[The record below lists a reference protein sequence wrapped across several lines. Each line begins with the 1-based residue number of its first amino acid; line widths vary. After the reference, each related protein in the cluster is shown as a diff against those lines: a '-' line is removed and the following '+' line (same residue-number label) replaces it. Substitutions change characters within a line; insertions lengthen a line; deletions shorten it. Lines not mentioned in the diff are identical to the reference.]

1 MRLVHLGSQVANSEL
16 QRAEKSHG
24 MTSIQDVSAG
34 LVPFDPAA
42 ATGLAVAAGICL
54 IGPILAAL
62 WWHRR
67 TGAPLAAFGA
77 GALVFLIS
85 QVILRL
91 PWQIP
96 LGRWVQVHQTWLIPF
111 LLLSSLTAG
120 LFEETGRWAGYR
132 YLLRKERSVRI
143 GVMFGLG
150 HGALETILLAG
161 LPLAGLLV
169 SWVMASRGLISPG
182 PALEA
187 VRQQAAA
194 VDAWKVL
201 LAALE
206 RASAMAAHV
215 GLSLIVLQVW
225 MRGGMR
231 WLVLAIALH
240 FGVNAVAAILVLV
253 LHLRPLFG
261 ELVLMVLAVAVLVTG
276 WRLARR
282 AEESGAAIS
291 Y

>member
-1 MRLVHLGSQVANSEL
+1 MQG
-16 QRAEKSHG
+16 
-24 MTSIQDVSAG
+24 VSPAP
-34 LVPFDPAA
+34 VEFDPMV
-42 ATGLAVAAGICL
+42 ATALAVAAGVCL
-54 IGPILAAL
+54 IGPIVACL

-67 TGAPLAAFGA
+67 SGAPLAAFGA
-77 GALVFLIS
+77 GALVFLVS

-96 LGRWVQVHQTWLIPF
+96 LGRWVQEHQQWVIPF

-120 LFEETGRWAGYR
+120 LFEETGRWVGYR
-132 YLLRKERSVRI
+132 YLLRRERSLRI

-161 LPLAGLLV
+161 LPLASLLV
-169 SWVMASRGLISPG
+169 AWVMASHGLLPTG
-182 PALEA
+182 PALEG
-187 VRQQAAA
+187 VRHQTAALQAG
-194 VDAWKVL
+194 KML

-231 WLVLAIALH
+231 WLALAVALH
-240 FGVNAVAAILVLV
+240 FAVNAVAALLVLA
-253 LHLRPLFG
+253 LRLSPLIG
-261 ELVLMVLAVAVLVTG
+261 ELVLVAMALGVLTLG
-276 WRLARR
+276 WRLAQR
-282 AEESGAAIS
+282 AEESGAPVW
-291 Y
+291 

>member
-1 MRLVHLGSQVANSEL
+1 MISQGGPS
-16 QRAEKSHG
+16 
-24 MTSIQDVSAG
+24 T
-34 LVPFDPAA
+34 LVPFDPLA
-42 ATGLAVAAGICL
+42 ATGLAVAAGVCL

-77 GALVFLIS
+77 GALVFLVS

-96 LGRWVQVHQTWLIPF
+96 LGRWVQEHPKWLIPF

-132 YLLRKERSVRI
+132 YLLRKERSLRI

-150 HGALETILLAG
+150 HGALEAILLAG

-169 SWVMASRGLISPG
+169 AWVMASRGLLPSRA
-182 PALEA
+182 ALEG
-187 VRQQAAA
+187 VRHQTAAL
-194 VDAWKVL
+194 DAWKVL

-215 GLSLIVLQVW
+215 GLALIVLQMW
-225 MRGGMR
+225 MRGGIR

-240 FGVNAVAAILVLV
+240 FTVNAVAAILVLV
-253 LHLRPLFG
+253 LHLSPVLG
-261 ELVLMVLAVAVLVTG
+261 ELVLVVLALAVLTTG
-276 WRLARR
+276 WRLAR
-282 AEESGAAIS
+282 AEEAGMPA
-291 Y
+291 